1 MYQKTLKSSFSLSGK
16 GLHTGN
22 KVRITVYPAPVDHG
36 IVFKRT
42 DQPLFKSLIKASFQ
56 NVTET
61 FLRTELSN
69 EFGISVTTAEH
80 LLAALAGT

>member
-22 KVRITVYPAPVDHG
+22 KVDMAVYPAQVDHG

-42 DQPLFKSLIKASFQ
+42 DKPLSKSLIKASF
-56 NVTET
+56 E
-61 FLRTELSN
+61 N
-69 EFGISVTTAEH
+69 EF
-80 LLAALAGT
+80 